1 MRKSRVLCLI
11 SALVVLTMLLSSC
24 GGTVALKK
32 IMNEEYDPSYP
43 VFDTVTDIDDV
54 EDYEFVSS
62 TENLALFMKVDEGT
76 TTYKLLNLSTT
87 EVVKTLESDEE
98 SILMATLLEEMPL
111 LYTVE
116 FSAEDVEKIKKHV
129 INPVEAREAS
139 LDKKDTIKI
148 EYSIP
153 TSVKTLDGFLDLDEA

>member
-153 TSVKTLDGFLDLDEA
+153 TSVITLDGFLDLDEA